1 MHVVLQWTR
10 LNTGK
15 KYAAKGEQILLI
27 KNIYIYTNIKK
38 DAHTIFRG
46 LTQWDI
52 ATSNSH
58 KG

>member
-1 MHVVLQWTR
+1 MHVVFQWTR

-27 KNIYIYTNIKK
+27 KNIYINKHKK
-38 DAHTIFRG
+38 DAHKIFRG